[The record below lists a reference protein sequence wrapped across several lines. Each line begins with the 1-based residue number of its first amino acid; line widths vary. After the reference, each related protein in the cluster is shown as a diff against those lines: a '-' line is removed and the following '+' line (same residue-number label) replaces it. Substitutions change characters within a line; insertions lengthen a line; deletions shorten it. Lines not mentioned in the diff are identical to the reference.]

1 MRIIIA
7 LATHNRPI
15 ITELCLQ
22 NLQSVRDPNT
32 KLVVYDDNSDAYS
45 LDYLKSLS
53 DEVNRFN
60 VRQGIERSR
69 AQAFRDFLTKYTEY
83 DLLYLTDNDA
93 IHDPGFIA
101 ILKEIFEEQKNL
113 FYQYIQLGYS
123 TRFSTK
129 LDL

>member
-53 DEVNRFN
+53 DEVNRLMCVKELRGREHKLF
-60 VRQGIERSR
+60 
-69 AQAFRDFLTKYTEY
+69 
-83 DLLYLTDNDA
+83 A
-93 IHDPGFIA
+93 I
-101 ILKEIFEEQKNL
+101 
-113 FYQYIQLGYS
+113 S
-123 TRFSTK
+123 
-129 LDL
+129 